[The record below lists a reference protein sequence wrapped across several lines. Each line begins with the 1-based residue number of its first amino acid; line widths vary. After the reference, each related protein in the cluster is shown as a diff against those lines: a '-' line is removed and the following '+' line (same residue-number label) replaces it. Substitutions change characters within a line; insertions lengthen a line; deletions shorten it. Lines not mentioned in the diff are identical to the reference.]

1 MSNDVVASDESPNR
15 PSEIAPQSSFKKV
28 LWISSIAL
36 LFVVVFCVAF
46 VVFYTRNSRNAVAR
60 EPVNSGKSLPDGNLV
75 DESNQPFPNSELKSG
90 KVVLVFIT
98 SDCDACFRE
107 SEFLRNV
114 VGKRTDVRFVGVI
127 SFGDME
133 SSLREARQKFPFK
146 VFYDRGF
153 QLAGHLGI
161 KRVPVKIYVDNGIIK
176 KSWGGA
182 TIDEKAQ
189 ADFVRWLTDV

>member
-1 MSNDVVASDESPNR
+1 MSNES
-15 PSEIAPQSSFKKV
+15 SSKKV
-28 LWISSIAL
+28 LWISSLAL

-46 VVFYTRNSRNAVAR
+46 VIFYTRNNRSVAAR
-60 EPVNSGKSLPDGNLV
+60 EPVNSGKSLPDGDLV
-75 DESNQPFPNSELKSG
+75 DESNQPLTNSELKSG
-90 KVVLVFIT
+90 KVVLVFVT
-98 SDCDACFRE
+98 ADCDACFKE

-133 SSLREARQKFPFK
+133 SSLRDARQKFPFK

-153 QLAGHLGI
+153 QLAGQLGI
-161 KRVPVKIYVDNGIIK
+161 KRVPVKIYVDNGIIT

-189 ADFVRWLTDV
+189 ADFVRWLTEV